1 MLAGLAACDRKKGQP
16 VGIGNYKFG
25 HTTRAN
31 IYDGICQPTELNDGR
46 KATWCFA
53 LPPVKIGQRVADV
66 DAYFLGQETEG
77 NAKLPEKERK
87 PALEKMP
94 LLEVQFKIRGCVESE
109 AEQWIRQRFGPQDV
123 KQSKGALAVWQND
136 FVWIGAFLPSEQA
149 KCLIH
154 FLPVGESAEIQRIK
168 EKAGGGS
175 EPANTGSAP

>member
-109 AEQWIRQRFGPQDV
+109 AEQWIRQRFGPQAVEGCTRGVAERLRLDRRV
-123 KQSKGALAVWQND
+123 SPERAGEMPHPLPARRRICRDPAHQRKG
-136 FVWIGAFLPSEQA
+136 
-149 KCLIH
+149 
-154 FLPVGESAEIQRIK
+154 RRR
-168 EKAGGGS
+168 
-175 EPANTGSAP
+175 